1 MTTPNVA
8 LPEIAQNQ
16 SSKEV
21 THNLAL
27 RIIDV
32 LVPCALVQTRT
43 LTAPPGMVSG
53 NMYIVGASATGAW
66 TGQDNKLAY
75 TDGASWYFVTPKNKW
90 PAYVI
95 DELLQYRFTGSVW
108 VVDTIGNVSETGTT
122 IDKSWARYSG
132 TTGKQL
138 QPGLWVESDT
148 GDVTAGGSLNMGGK
162 SFKAYSETPFNL
174 GNMTGAVTIDFAN
187 GNFQYGVLTGNVTF
201 TISNAPASGKVGS
214 MTLELAQDATGSRLV
229 TFPASV
235 KYAGGTAPVLST
247 TANSLDVLV
256 FYTRDGGSTYK
267 LGVFGLSFS

>member
-148 GDVTAGGSLNMGGK
+148 GDVTAGGNLNMGGK
-162 SFKAYSETPFNL
+162 SFKSYSETPFNL

-247 TANSLDVLV
+247 TASSLDVLV